1 MGCGA
6 TPKAAAEKATP
17 QPKAENPSNLED
29 VPKLPPDTKAPS
41 SASNASPK
49 TGKAEGIKPPSG
61 PSKAAAEKSASA
73 QPEGGY
79 KATQVAAPVAGKAA
93 SNTAETEARSPKSPT
108 SPTRSSGYGQ
118 QCGIAPLPKQTK
130 LQVSKPCLF
139 YYPFAG
145 RGELARLIAAAGDL
159 QMDEKMELKDASP
172 FGSPGNWPCLEHAS
186 LRISQTFAIESYLA
200 RIAPAFK
207 DLTVTQRAE
216 DAMFC
221 KFKEEMIAGYTAID
235 AIILAD
241 ESQKAAEM
249 DDIAALGDK
258 WFPVIEGRLPADG
271 FINGLAF
278 PTAADLAVLNIATG
292 FIPFG
297 LAYLMGKY
305 DARAK
310 FPKFAS
316 HAKRVAAFPAIKA
329 YLHRSRTVDYAPVYI
344 REVAFSIG
352 DAVEVRDYGHCIE
365 WKPAR
370 VTSIHPFEVQV
381 DGWSWTTSWDE
392 VRVRQ
397 VG

>member
-6 TPKAAAEKATP
+6 APKAAAEHDYLTKHAAEAKEKAEAAEKAEKAAAKS
-17 QPKAENPSNLED
+17 QPKSENPLNLED
-29 VPKLPPDTKAPS
+29 VPKPPPDKKAPS
-41 SASNASPK
+41 SASNASPE
-49 TGKAEGIKPPSG
+49 TGKAEVAKPPSG
-61 PSKAAAEKSASA
+61 PSQAAAEKSAS
-73 QPEGGY
+73 
-79 KATQVAAPVAGKAA
+79 TV
-93 SNTAETEARSPKSPT
+93 PT
-108 SPTRSSGYGQ
+108 SPSGKSSGYGQ
-118 QCGIAPLPKQTK
+118 QYGIAPLQKQT
-130 LQVSKPCLF
+130 QVQASKPCLF

-172 FGSPGNWPCLEHAS
+172 FGSPGGWPCLEHAS

-221 KFKEEMIAGYTAID
+221 KFKEEMVAGYTAID
-235 AIILAD
+235 AIILAG
-241 ESQKAAEM
+241 EAQKAAEM
-249 DDIAALGDK
+249 DDIADLGDK

-271 FINGLAF
+271 FINGLDF

-310 FPKFAS
+310 WPKFAS
-316 HAKRVAAFPAIKA
+316 HAKRVAAFPAIKS
-329 YLHRSRTVDYAPVYI
+329 YLDRSRTVDYAPVYI
-344 REVAFSIG
+344 REVAYSIG
-352 DAVEVRDYGHCIE
+352 DAVEVRDYGHCME

-370 VTSIHPFEVQV
+370 VTCIHPFEVQV